1 MNVTQISACPLRIR
15 IDNQTNGSGGAG
27 TGQDFELANLGDQYA
42 VFVKVENT
50 SQTPENPTS

>member
-50 SQTPENPTS
+50 SEPPQNG